1 MKILVFYP
9 YIPWPLDRGTFQRTF
24 HLLRAL
30 ASEHEVDFVALA
42 EDGEGTE
49 HAHVFE
55 QFCKSVEFIPFQHP
69 RWQRLLGGRIVN
81 PLPSNIAHWTSEKV
95 RERLAT
101 LLAAGNYDHVHVCD
115 IALAQYFTGALKN
128 ERLSVDRSRVDLQFQ
143 LMEHR
148 TLGLPFR
155 TKLLRCE
162 SYAKLWFYERKIS
175 HRAAFQVVCGADDE
189 VFIRRRIRKR
199 TPVAVVGNG
208 VDLSFFTPDA
218 VATLRAETPTLLFCG
233 AMDYSPN
240 VDALRFWFGEI
251 HDRVAA
257 RIPNLRVLLVG
268 KSPTAEVLS
277 YGARKGVT
285 VTGTVPDVRPYYREA
300 WAQIVPLRIG
310 GGTRLKIPESM
321 AMGTPVVST
330 TIGAQGLN
338 LQHGDDI
345 LLGDTPEQFADETVR
360 ILTETTLRQT
370 IGENGL
376 ATVRARFS
384 WERIG
389 QQFRNAFKTHLTL
402 PI

>member
-30 ASEHEVDFVALA
+30 ATEHEVDFVALA
-42 EDGEGTE
+42 ENGEGTE
-49 HAHVFE
+49 FAPVFE
-55 QFCKSVEFIPFQHP
+55 KFCKRVEFIPFQHP
-69 RWQRLLGGRIVN
+69 RWQRLLSGRIAN
-81 PLPSNIAHWTSEKV
+81 PLPSNIAHWTDENV
-95 RERLAT
+95 RRRLAE
-101 LLAAGNYDHVHVCD
+101 LLAEQRYDHVHVCD
-115 IALAQYFTGALKN
+115 IALAQYFTGALRN

-148 TLGLPFR
+148 TLGLPLR
-155 TKLLRCE
+155 TKVLRCE

-175 HRAAFQVVCGADDE
+175 ARAALQVVCGPDDE
-189 VFIRRRIRKR
+189 VFIRRRIRQR
-199 TPVAVVGNG
+199 TPIAVVGNG
-208 VDLSFFTPDA
+208 VDLTFFTPDA
-218 VATLRAETPTLLFCG
+218 VATERAEKPTLLFCG

-240 VDALRFWFGEI
+240 VDALRYWFGEI
-251 HDRVAA
+251 HDRVVA
-257 RIPNLRVLLVG
+257 RIPDLRLLVVG
-268 KSPTAEVLS
+268 KSPTAEVS
-277 YGARKGVT
+277 AYAAKPGVT

-338 LQHGDDI
+338 LSHGDDI
-345 LLGDTPEQFADETVR
+345 LLGDSPQQFADETVR
-360 ILTETTLRQT
+360 ILSEATLRRD
-370 IGENGL
+370 IAENGL
-376 ATVRARFS
+376 KTVRARFS

-389 QQFRNAFKTHLTL
+389 QQFRNAFKKHLTSL
-402 PI
+402 